1 MNTSPIDEWEGA
13 SSLIPW
19 GAESFGMWLF
29 LVIAVVAFVAMLVRA
44 VQHEN
49 EAMVHVVQAA
59 QTAEGNGEVLEPK
72 AAVVAA
78 ATG

>member
-13 SSLIPW
+13 AELIPW
-19 GAESFGMWLF
+19 GAESFGVWLF

-49 EAMVHVVQAA
+49 ACMVHIVEDV
-59 QTAEGNGEVLEPK
+59 K
-72 AAVVAA
+72 AAELDGRVAHPETAVAA
-78 ATG
+78 AVAS

>member
-29 LVIAVVAFVAMLVRA
+29 LVIAIIAFLAMLVRA

-49 EAMVHVVQAA
+49 EAMVHVVEAA
-59 QTAEGNGEVLEPK
+59 KTAESNGEVIEPR
-72 AAVVAA
+72 AAVAAVA
-78 ATG
+78 G